1 MIGCTPKNYP
11 AGRPFVFET
20 KIAFKADLPADKRSD
35 IETILYTY
43 IDDSLKVLTKS
54 IVGFSRVINP
64 PVFDTANIQRSQT
77 FIKDYLNSLGYY
89 QATLDTFT
97 VRFDT
102 ISRKEIRTYTRL
114 VVNANKQERIDS
126 VWYEMHVPELQQLAL
141 ETTSKSLLKKGDGY
155 SKQIVAQELDRLV
168 ALYRQKGYYRLTRS
182 SLLAEADTV
191 NPALISLENDPFF
204 LVQQT
209 QQRRQ
214 HPTIDIRLF
223 QRPNIDTSFFAKYK
237 VGRVVFY
244 PETSIDDDKNAML
257 TDTGYLPSRTGGNDS
272 IIVKQKTRMFR
283 QRVMRRSNSIVPGQF
298 YNEQDYYKTFNNL
311 SQLGSWQQVDV
322 IPVYYKDTTAADSAY
337 KVDFNFFLTPA
348 RRYSF
353 KTDFEGSQNIG
364 RGSIEALTG
373 SFFGI
378 SIVGNLLNRNFA
390 RSAIQWNSNLRAGV
404 EINNS
409 AASTNKNI
417 FQTVQLTGGTSF
429 SIPRLWPPFRWVV
442 KKPDAGRT
450 FLNFDGGFTSRTNF
464 FDLRN
469 INLSFG
475 YEWKKNNNIFTINAA
490 NFELVDLNPTKTF
503 QDLINSN
510 RVLSYSFNQGVVLG
524 FSAIFQRNIFY
535 PKHPNQS
542 SFLRVTAEQSGALTG
557 KLFFKD
563 KLLRFWKLDGEFR
576 HSILH
581 AKHKWAFRAIG
592 GLGRD
597 FSSNAKPL
605 PFFRQFTT
613 GGPNSMR
620 AWRLR
625 QLGLGN
631 SLAQDTLR
639 QLAKGSMGQDTLVSS
654 NFKDRLGDI
663 YLEGNAEYRFAM
675 FKAFTFPIEGAL
687 FVDAGNIWAR
697 NAAIAGS
704 DDGVFQL
711 RHLYRDLAVDVG
723 YGIRW
728 DFGYLRVRL
737 DVAYKIK
744 DPVREGNG
752 WLKTIEWR
760 SNNRSTVIPPVQNKN
775 VGFQFG
781 IDYPF

>member
-1 MIGCTPKNYP
+1 MPS
-11 AGRPFVFET
+11 EQ
-20 KIAFKADLPADKRSD
+20 RSD

-43 IDDSLKVLTKS
+43 IDDSLKVVTKS
-54 IVGFSRVINP
+54 IVGLSRVINP
-64 PVFDTANIQRSQT
+64 PRFDTGNIKRSQN

-89 QATLDTFT
+89 QASLDTFT
-97 VRFDT
+97 VKFDT
-102 ISRKEIRTYTRL
+102 ISAKEIRTYTRL
-114 VVNANKQERIDS
+114 VVNANKQEHIDS
-126 VWYEMHVPELQQLAL
+126 VWYDMQVPDLQHLAL
-141 ETTSKSLLKKGDGY
+141 TSTNKSLLKKGDGY
-155 SKQIVAQELDRLV
+155 SKQLVAQELDRLV
-168 ALYRQKGYYRLTRS
+168 ALYRQNGYYRLTRN

-191 NPALISLENDPFF
+191 NPALISFENDP
-204 LVQQT
+204 LSLLQQT
-209 QQRRQ
+209 QERRR
-214 HPTIDIRLF
+214 HPTIDIRMF
-223 QRPNIDTSFFAKYK
+223 QRPNIDTSFFARYK

-244 PETSIDDDKNAML
+244 PETSIDDDKNKLMA
-257 TDTGYLPSRTGGNDS
+257 DTGYLPARIRGNDS
-272 IIVKQKTRMFR
+272 IVVKQKRRMFR
-283 QRVMRRSNSIVPGQF
+283 QRVMRRSNSIVPGKY
-298 YNEQDYYKTFNNL
+298 YNEQDYYKTFNNFT
-311 SQLGSWQQVDV
+311 QLGSWQQVDV
-322 IPVYYKDTTAADSAY
+322 IPVFYKDNMSADSAY

-373 SFFGI
+373 SFFGV
-378 SIVGNLLNRNFA
+378 SIVSNLLNRNFA
-390 RSAIQWNSNLRAGV
+390 RSAIQWSSNLRAGV

-409 AASTNKNI
+409 STSTNKNI
-417 FQTVQLTGGTSF
+417 FQTVQLSGGTSF
-429 SIPRLWPPFRWVV
+429 SIPRLWPPFRWMV
-442 KKPDAGRT
+442 KNPDAGRT
-450 FLNFDGGFTSRTNF
+450 FLNFNGGFTSRTNF

-469 INLSFG
+469 INLTFG
-475 YEWKKNNNIFTINAA
+475 YEWKKNNNIFTINVA
-490 NFELVDLNPTKTF
+490 NFELVDLNPTKSF
-503 QDLINSN
+503 QDLIDSN

-524 FSAIFQRNIFY
+524 LSAIFQRNFFY
-535 PKHPNQS
+535 PKHANQS
-542 SFLRVTAEQSGALTG
+542 SFLRVTAEESGALTG

-592 GLGRD
+592 GVGRD
-597 FSSNAKPL
+597 FSSGTKPL
-605 PFFRQFTT
+605 PFFRQFTA

-631 SLAQDTLR
+631 SLAQDTI
-639 QLAKGSMGQDTLVSS
+639 STS

-663 YLEGNAEYRFAM
+663 YAEINAEYRFAM

-687 FVDAGNIWAR
+687 FADIGNIWAR

-711 RHLYRDLAVDVG
+711 KNIYRDVAVAAG

-728 DFGYLRVRL
+728 DFGYLRVRF
-737 DVAYKIK
+737 DIAYKVK
-744 DPVREGNG
+744 DPVREGAG
-752 WLKTIEWR
+752 WLNTIEWK
-760 SNNRSTVIPPVQNKN
+760 SVNRSRIPRPGTNERTVNKN